1 MHAHVCNVSMCVR
14 AGMQMFSLSLFLN
27 LSFSHALTHMHQ
39 THARTHTHAHAHTP
53 QGNAEEERVQ
63 ELSERVQILTDNIEV
78 MRAQLN
84 HNQPSCSDLEGRKL
98 QKQESGG
105 WDTGRDS
112 QVAGDLVDSVILQ
125 VQRELLAAGLSE
137 RAEGHWSD
145 NGVVGDVHEEGG
157 GEEVLKI
164 VRGISQAFTH
174 EHM

>member
-1 MHAHVCNVSMCVR
+1 M
-14 AGMQMFSLSLFLN
+14 
-27 LSFSHALTHMHQ
+27 
-39 THARTHTHAHAHTP
+39 
-53 QGNAEEERVQ
+53 Q
-63 ELSERVQILTDNIEV
+63 ELSERVQILTDKIEV

-98 QKQESGG
+98 QKQESSG

-112 QVAGDLVDSVILQ
+112 QVAGELVDSVILQ
-125 VQRELLAAGLSE
+125 VQRELLAAGVSE
-137 RAEGHWSD
+137 RAEGHGSD